1 MRHSI
6 LMRGFTLL
14 ELLVA
19 MIVAGILLALALPRF
34 AAARDSRSVHSA
46 LDVLSAEFSLARA
59 SALARR
65 APIAVVLDTSAG
77 VVRVRGTEG
86 PIRQIDL
93 FASFGV
99 TLAAN
104 RDSAVYDP
112 RGIGYGLSNLTVVVR
127 RGNFVDTLTMSRLG
141 RVRW

>member
-1 MRHSI
+1 MRH
-6 LMRGFTLL
+6 LRDVRGFTLL

-19 MIVAGILLALALPRF
+19 MVVAGLLLALALPRF
-34 AAARDSRSVHSA
+34 AAARDSRSVHGA
-46 LDVLSAEFSLARA
+46 VDVLASGFSLARA
-59 SALARR
+59 SALAHR
-65 APIAVVLDTSAG
+65 APVAVVFDTAAG
-77 VVRVRGTEG
+77 VMRVRSTEG
-86 PIRQIDL
+86 PIRQSDL

-127 RGNFVDTLTMSRLG
+127 RGKFIDTLTMSRMG